1 LENSKIKE
9 GKMRNKVSVIGA
21 GNVGATLAQRIAE
34 KGYADVVVV
43 DIIDGLP
50 QGKGLDMLQTGPITG
65 SDARVIGT
73 NSYEETANS
82 DIVAITSGVPRKPGM
97 SRDDLVLTNMNIV
110 KLVTEQV
117 VKYSPKCI
125 IIMVANPLD
134 AMTQLALHVSKFP
147 RNHVFGQSGILDTS
161 RFRTFL
167 AQELNVSVEDVY
179 ACVMGGHGDTMV
191 AIPRLTTVGGIP
203 ITELLPQETI
213 NKIVERTVK
222 GGGEIVA
229 LLKTGSA
236 FYAPAAATAQ
246 MVESILLDK
255 KRILPCAVYLE
266 GEYGIKGAV
275 VGVPVKLGRNG
286 IEQIIEL
293 KLTPEESAA
302 LKKSAEAVREL
313 AKVMKLE

>member
-1 LENSKIKE
+1 
-9 GKMRNKVSVIGA
+9 MRNKVSVIGA

-203 ITELLPQETI
+203 ITELLPQEAI

>member
-1 LENSKIKE
+1 
-9 GKMRNKVSVIGA
+9 MRNKVSVIGA

-147 RNHVFGQSGILDTS
+147 RNRVFGQSGILDTS

-203 ITELLPQETI
+203 ITELLPQETV

-236 FYAPAAATAQ
+236 YYAPAAATAQ

-302 LKKSAEAVREL
+302 LKRSAEAVREL
-313 AKVMKLE
+313 AQIMKLE